1 MAGPPKRGTR
11 ERVNTRHSQDPDA
24 PDRPPVAVRALT
36 WAARHQ
42 LRVVLALA
50 LAAFVVAEAWLHA
63 GPFPPYA
70 ADLLFYQAADLSVH
84 RESDDPKLLIEL
96 TPGARDVY
104 ERPGQARRVVSI
116 NRLGLRG
123 PDRDAAKPPG
133 VFRVLVLGSS
143 TTFGASVGD
152 DETLAAQME
161 RRLNAAGSGRYEVW
175 NGGVNSYGPA
185 QMAALG
191 DRLLARG
198 ASPDL
203 IVFQLFLTGPRAFL
217 KDRPR
222 IEPFKKDSTLAAEY
236 FVMPAGLGE
245 RPMGWLVARSRIALL
260 LLAHGNRMIPTE
272 KRQERLVLVQRE
284 HHRRALADFVA
295 RNAAVAPIRA
305 FVMPCA
311 DPAEVAD
318 LLELAASAGLD
329 PWCVPPEVDAPEYL
343 DAHPAPHVY
352 DSYAKRLIDRWCA
365 EDLLGDACR

>member
-1 MAGPPKRGTR
+1 M
-11 ERVNTRHSQDPDA
+11 
-24 PDRPPVAVRALT
+24 VRFLT
-36 WAARHQ
+36 WVARHQ
-42 LRVVLALA
+42 ARTFLVTALIA
-50 LAAFVVAEAWLHA
+50 VVAVEIWLHSL
-63 GPFPPYA
+63 PFPKYA

-104 ERPGQARRVVSI
+104 ERPGQSRRVVSI

-123 PDRDAAKPPG
+123 PDRDAAKPEG
-133 VFRVLVLGSS
+133 VFRILMLGSS

-152 DETLAAQME
+152 EETLAAQME
-161 RRLNAAGSGRYEVW
+161 RRLNAAGAGRYEVW
-175 NGGVNSYGPA
+175 NAGVNSYGPA

-191 DRLLARG
+191 DGLIAGG

-236 FVMPAGLGE
+236 FVFPAGLGE
-245 RPMGWLVARSRIALL
+245 RAPGWLTARSRLALL
-260 LLAHGNRMIPTE
+260 LLAHANRMMNADA
-272 KRQERLVLVQRE
+272 RQERLVLVQRE
-284 HHRRALADFVA
+284 HHRRALADFVS
-295 RNAAVAPIRA
+295 RNTVKAPIRA

-311 DPAEVAD
+311 DPSEVAD
-318 LLELAASAGLD
+318 LLDLAASSGLD
-329 PWCVPPEVDAPEYL
+329 PWCVPPEVDTPEYL

-352 DSYAKRLIDRWCA
+352 DSYARLLIARWCD
-365 EDLLGDACR
+365 EKLLGDACGP